1 MKTYLFDTINRYK
14 RFSENLDVKAILCNK
29 SWIVFNNS
37 GEKETYIFQESGTL
51 IISLN
56 GEVINATW
64 QYIPANKSLII
75 SGNDQSYM
83 VHTAYVDNI
92 LFVLQVDGTQNCAF
106 LIDENNKQYFQPQT
120 YNDIKLYFQVK
131 EQKLLQQQ
139 EAVRLESERLVR
151 QKKKEEKVKRR
162 NEEKKKKTEQLQY
175 KANKI
180 RHINGWIQI
189 LIFVGSWILYVIT
202 EIPILSVENTI
213 HWFAV
218 ILYIIIGGPCFVF
231 FIPWYVIKYI
241 ESKKAKDWKRKHPYD
256 AVNQYL

>member
-162 NEEKKKKTEQLQY
+162 NEEKKKKTEQLRF
-175 KANKI
+175 KADRI
-180 RHINGWIQI
+180 RHINGWIQF
-189 LIFVGSWILYVIT
+189 LIVIGSWILYVILGT
-202 EIPILSVENTI
+202 MLCSFKSI
-213 HWFAV
+213 HWLMIV
-218 ILYIIIGGPCFVF
+218 LIIIGSPCFIF
-231 FIPWYVIKYI
+231 FIPYYMIKYI
-241 ESKKAKDWKRKHPYD
+241 GDKKAKDWKRIYPND